1 MLEAITQSSLVFPFL
16 SLLLHLHKLYWY
28 DAKQLQVSCVHMEKV
43 SMRDNDKNILNSA
56 EPTESLRS
64 KFSRSHQ
71 FYQHRQF
78 NEKSIRF
85 LIVI

>member
-43 SMRDNDKNILNSA
+43 NI
-56 EPTESLRS
+56 EFCRTHRKS
-64 KFSRSHQ
+64 KMQ
-71 FYQHRQF
+71 IQ
-78 NEKSIRF
+78 
-85 LIVI
+85 